1 MFMGSCVLLLLLQ
14 HVFGCWDISQQIVC
28 WGGGLLGG
36 GGCGIMCCMK
46 MLFYWG
52 VMSAAAAG
60 VLGSCGRQEST
71 RREPQS
77 PQEMYE
83 RVRELLQPNVEHD
96 ASDFEEAMVWL
107 RRAAEGGVL
116 QAQTDLGGIYLE
128 GGKGGV
134 KADGKEALVWFSK
147 AADQG
152 SMEALYYMGLIL
164 KRGMDVPQ
172 DEERALV
179 CWRRAAEGGVAEAQ
193 LGLGLALVLA
203 GGDAREG
210 VSWLQK
216 AAAAAAPKVAAQA
229 ACALGN
235 IFAKGREGVARD
247 MAEAARWYALAAQG
261 GVAEAQLVYA
271 LMLLKGEYAPKN
283 PAEGLRF
290 LRLAAGQESLPAME
304 LLVEWLRGTDGGA
317 AEAEAWA
324 KRLRALRE
332 GAESKRARP

>member
-1 MFMGSCVLLLLLQ
+1 MFVGSCVLLFLLQ
-14 HVFGCWDISQQIVC
+14 LVFGCWDISQQIVC

-179 CWRRAAEGGVAEAQ
+179 CWRRRGVW
-193 LGLGLALVLA
+193 
-203 GGDAREG
+203 RRR
-210 VSWLQK
+210 SW
-216 AAAAAAPKVAAQA
+216 
-229 ACALGN
+229 CM
-235 IFAKGREGVARD
+235 R
-247 MAEAARWYALAAQG
+247 
-261 GVAEAQLVYA
+261 
-271 LMLLKGEYAPKN
+271 
-283 PAEGLRF
+283 
-290 LRLAAGQESLPAME
+290 
-304 LLVEWLRGTDGGA
+304 
-317 AEAEAWA
+317 
-324 KRLRALRE
+324 
-332 GAESKRARP
+332 